1 MKIRHGFVCN
11 CVAIQIVAKYDIKLV
26 YLFLIYIYFYLNLMK
41 TSMEATNNEDDD
53 TFFGQIVSNDVA
65 IILVLN
71 NELTSIISTI
81 KCGIGQN

>member
-1 MKIRHGFVCN
+1 
-11 CVAIQIVAKYDIKLV
+11 
-26 YLFLIYIYFYLNLMK
+26 MK
-41 TSMEATNNEDDD
+41 TSMEATNSEDDD

-71 NELTSIISTI
+71 NGLPSIISTI